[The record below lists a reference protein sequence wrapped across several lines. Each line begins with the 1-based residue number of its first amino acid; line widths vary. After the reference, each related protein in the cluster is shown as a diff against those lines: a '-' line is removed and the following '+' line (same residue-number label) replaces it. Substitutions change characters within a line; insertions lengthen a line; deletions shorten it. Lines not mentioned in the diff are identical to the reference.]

1 MANPGQLPGGVFP
14 SVAGIP
20 GPQQQHQQRPFLSQP
35 PTGLVTQLSSPAK
48 EVNTASLCKI
58 GQELVQDIVQKT
70 QEVFQ
75 TLKVMQLPNGV
86 TVNAQNF
93 QDRKVKLEDLRMN
106 LIMNFRKLR
115 VIYNKVIENTA
126 MFEERPV
133 EDLLPVEEDG
143 EVKGETPKLTEAV
156 KYTSEEHKL
165 YADQIRL
172 KNHQLKDIIDQLRTI
187 IWEIN
192 TMMVMRK

>member
-1 MANPGQLPGGVFP
+1 MLQIYTYTYELKMANPGQLPGGVFP

-75 TLKVMQLPNGV
+75 TLKVMQVSFVYFFKFFSN
-86 TVNAQNF
+86 VNSLW
-93 QDRKVKLEDLRMN
+93 KTTILCVPILEMK
-106 LIMNFRKLR
+106 MG
-115 VIYNKVIENTA
+115 
-126 MFEERPV
+126 PV
-133 EDLLPVEEDG
+133 AFTQVY
-143 EVKGETPKLTEAV
+143 KM
-156 KYTSEEHKL
+156 S
-165 YADQIRL
+165 I
-172 KNHQLKDIIDQLRTI
+172 
-187 IWEIN
+187 
-192 TMMVMRK
+192 